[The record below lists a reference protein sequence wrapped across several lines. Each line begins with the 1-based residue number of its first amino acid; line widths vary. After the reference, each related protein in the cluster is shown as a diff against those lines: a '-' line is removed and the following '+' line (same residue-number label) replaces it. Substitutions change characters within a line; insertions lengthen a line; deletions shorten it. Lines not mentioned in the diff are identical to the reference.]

1 MKKKLAVLFSF
12 WILTTMLPLT
22 SLAEISQGYETLHDY
37 DQTYEQFS
45 FSSGIVVQ
53 TGGDFFIADR
63 GANSVIHAID
73 APGIIDMGE
82 VSLNDVTEAPQS
94 GYQDTAMPL
103 QGHTYVLRSFGKY
116 AKIHIEDIKTV
127 DEYTWLSSS
136 EYEFEWAYQPD
147 GTRNFEATI
156 SRSLVLHLPF
166 DGNYNDISGFENH
179 GTPNGNMG
187 FTDGMIEQGAYF
199 DGNSY
204 IEIQDSDSLD
214 LSTSFTFSVW
224 LYKEDAGTGGWA
236 VILSKGDT
244 TGYDWDNA
252 RYRLHHDLSGVYP
265 EVRLVENNIGSAI
278 TTNFKEWYHLAATW
292 DGSHVKFYINGVLE
306 DTKTLEGSLTDS
318 TSKLLIGCDP
328 PGVTEYF
335 RGIMDDLRIYNYALS
350 DNEIQS
356 LSGEEGLFGE
366 YMNFEAFTTGV
377 GEQAPPGLFE
387 TATIVFTR
395 TDPVINF
402 TWEYGSPD
410 PAVNVD
416 NFGARWTGEIYA
428 PVTGTYTF
436 IVWSDDGN
444 RLYVDNKIIID
455 DWTDHPP
462 TRFEGTI
469 DLTGGHWYPI
479 TLTFF
484 EDADHASIHLY
495 WEPPGGQEELIP
507 SHNLKPTSGNIP
519 DLTAVITT
527 PFDNSIYLEDESI
540 NFAGSASGGIQPYSY
555 TWVSN
560 QDGQLNTGTSFSF
573 GTLNPGTHHITLTV
587 TDAGAQSATDQI
599 TLTITASTTGTILYI
614 EDRTIA
620 SGTESQTKIMCTNAQ
635 NIGDFGIDITYDP
648 SVIEILD
655 VYKGAL
661 QNIVSTTQDWNILS
675 PGTLRIGII
684 TSQGIT
690 GDGSIAHIRFKAI
703 GSSGDFTTLTLDANA
718 HDANT
723 FTAKTLL
730 TYNGQITI
738 SSQIPIGDGNG
749 DGKVTWLDALLALRM
764 YVGKEPVNL
773 ILDVNHDGEVTPVDA
788 TMILKASL
796 GKIILT

>member
-1 MKKKLAVLFSF
+1 MIFQGGKKMMKKIIVFIVCIALIPLIMPSGTGQMQESIGSHDWHPQKNGESTYDITQETICINSMNSGGAWAEFYRGVYNSNLDYTVEFDFKLLDQNTHWFVLYSDGFLFLVVDWGTNLRNYPSATLSF
-12 WILTTMLPLT
+12 NL
-22 SLAEISQGYETLHDY
+22 EIDRWYAIRMEAQPTKGTY
-37 DQTYEQFS
+37 DIYIDGTKQATA
-45 FSSGIVVQ
+45 
-53 TGGDFFIADR
+53 TGVTR
-63 GANSVIHAID
+63 
-73 APGIIDMGE
+73 P
-82 VSLNDVTEAPQS
+82 DVEP
-94 GYQDTAMPL
+94 Y
-103 QGHTYVLRSFGKY
+103 HN
-116 AKIHIEDIKTV
+116 
-127 DEYTWLSSS
+127 SSS
-136 EYEFEWAYQPD
+136 Y
-147 GTRNFEATI
+147 
-156 SRSLVLHLPF
+156 SS
-166 DGNYNDISGFENH
+166 
-179 GTPNGNMG
+179 
-187 FTDGMIEQGAYF
+187 
-199 DGNSY
+199 SY
-204 IEIQDSDSLD
+204 IDGPGTIFIGDPDD
-214 LSTSFTFSVW
+214 TS
-224 LYKEDAGTGGWA
+224 YNGGTYNRG
-236 VILSKGDT
+236 
-244 TGYDWDNA
+244 
-252 RYRLHHDLSGVYP
+252 SGCWKTIDITY
-265 EVRLVENNIGSAI
+265 GAI
-278 TTNFKEWYHLAATW
+278 T
-292 DGSHVKFYINGVLE
+292 GS
-306 DTKTLEGSLTDS
+306 
-318 TSKLLIGCDP
+318 
-328 PGVTEYF
+328 
-335 RGIMDDLRIYNYALS
+335 
-350 DNEIQS
+350 
-356 LSGEEGLFGE
+356 EGLFGE
-366 YMNFEAFTTGV
+366 YMNFQPFTTAV
-377 GEQAPPGLFE
+377 GQKAPSGLFE
-387 TATIVFTR
+387 TASVVFTR
-395 TDPVINF
+395 TDPVIDF
-402 TWEYGSPD
+402 AWEYGSPD
-410 PAVNVD
+410 SVVNVD

-444 RLYVDNKIIID
+444 RLYVDNTIIID

-462 TRFEGTI
+462 TRFDGTI

-484 EDADHASIHLY
+484 EDADHATIVLY
-495 WEPPGGQEELIP
+495 WKPPGGQEELIP
-507 SHNLKPTSGNIP
+507 SHNLRPSSGTIP
-519 DLTAVITT
+519 DLTAIITT
-527 PFDNSIYLEDESI
+527 PSDNSIYQEGDNI

-555 TWVSN
+555 TWVST
-560 QDGQLNTGTSFSF
+560 QDGQLSTGTGFSL
-573 GTLNPGTHHITLTV
+573 GTLNPGTHLITLTV

-620 SGTESQTKIMCTNAQ
+620 SGTESQTKIMCTNAN

-690 GDGSIAHIRFKAI
+690 GDGSLVHIRFKAI
-703 GSSGDFTTLTLDANA
+703 GSSGDFTTLTLDATA